1 MANEFVDCLVVLEK
15 HDVCDK
21 ELAVSSLVFK
31 CIKEHK
37 QDYVSHFTSVFNV
50 NGLYYYVSVVRIR
63 NVGLVEK
70 FIGEKGRSDN
80 MNTAVFDSIVSDIN
94 QKADRLGQEG
104 GMIMYA
110 VLSRPSTGE
119 MTSGCFYVWDGKVI
133 CGIRDVGPTIVRFG
147 LKSFKSSSHEVLD
160 DNTIVHLEAAYI
172 GAERI
177 EQNPS
182 NYVVLPGMLLNDFLR
197 LTITLDPGPFD
208 DSNEFFLELLHITL
222 IERTMFQLIEQGFPI
237 RLCNPAIRQTPLV
250 RYNGPLTDISSQ
262 SQNYGSKSHGISLVN
277 IPSYMYRCRFPKVG
291 VTLFS
296 NNLARHHFLE
306 IKVVLQYKGLHVCM
320 TVYHLIN
327 VASKISPKKISFS
340 MPSISR
346 GYHVFEKH
354 SLTHFKG
361 LLMISKVLAR
371 FSSKDEKHLVHS
383 IEALSTGSSILANA
397 IIQLPSSEEERL
409 GFTKALLSRGR
420 AAISDLNWAFSSE
433 AVLLCEVLPQ
443 AEFESHQILN
453 PHYLYGGIFVHLKS
467 RRYHCPIL
475 FQNLVPSLG
484 DSVTS
489 ANGVVHELVVR
500 FKPPGQFKVI
510 DAARIVLPSMLISSF
525 IDAELIVLDG
535 KGNAPSNV
543 SIERIE
549 VFFEGLIRNGKALG
563 ERFPKILSEHSV
575 EVPCAREVGNF
586 RIVSGGVLLY
596 NFSGSLSDF
605 KIPDVGPSVLSK
617 KLGRSYRLGFL
628 VSIYHMDTKKSLS
641 LSVLSQIAVA
651 AKPTRLL
658 ADKSTPPKY
667 SR

>member
-63 NVGLVEK
+63 NVDSVEK

-110 VLSRPSTGE
+110 VSN
-119 MTSGCFYVWDGKVI
+119 
-133 CGIRDVGPTIVRFG
+133 VGPTIVRFG
-147 LKSFKSSSHEVLD
+147 SKSFKSSSHEVLD

-208 DSNEFFLELLHITL
+208 DSNEFFLESLHITL
-222 IERTMFQLIEQGFPI
+222 IERTMFQSIEQGFPI
-237 RLCNPAIRQTPLV
+237 RLCNPAIRQTPL
-250 RYNGPLTDISSQ
+250 D
-262 SQNYGSKSHGISLVN
+262 
-277 IPSYMYRCRFPKVG
+277 
-291 VTLFS
+291 
-296 NNLARHHFLE
+296 
-306 IKVVLQYKGLHVCM
+306 
-320 TVYHLIN
+320 
-327 VASKISPKKISFS
+327 
-340 MPSISR
+340 
-346 GYHVFEKH
+346 EKH
-354 SLTHFKG
+354 S
-361 LLMISKVLAR
+361 
-371 FSSKDEKHLVHS
+371 VHS

-397 IIQLPSSEEERL
+397 IIQSPSSEEERL

-453 PHYLYGGIFVHLKS
+453 PHYLYGAYLCI
-467 RRYHCPIL
+467 
-475 FQNLVPSLG
+475 
-484 DSVTS
+484 
-489 ANGVVHELVVR
+489 
-500 FKPPGQFKVI
+500 
-510 DAARIVLPSMLISSF
+510 
-525 IDAELIVLDG
+525 
-535 KGNAPSNV
+535 
-543 SIERIE
+543 
-549 VFFEGLIRNGKALG
+549 
-563 ERFPKILSEHSV
+563 
-575 EVPCAREVGNF
+575 
-586 RIVSGGVLLY
+586 
-596 NFSGSLSDF
+596 
-605 KIPDVGPSVLSK
+605 
-617 KLGRSYRLGFL
+617 
-628 VSIYHMDTKKSLS
+628 
-641 LSVLSQIAVA
+641 
-651 AKPTRLL
+651 
-658 ADKSTPPKY
+658 
-667 SR
+667 